1 MGGGR
6 SGLFPSARGADHH
19 QISLLD
25 EPIRVYRRGATY
37 VPGEG
42 SGEGGMVG
50 GTAGEKT
57 LILITSKDVLERC
70 MYYRLEAITEI
81 QLISWLQ
88 KVLRGRRYSIER
100 PLRNLI
106 ADGLLKLKATKTPGG
121 DFDLDAFL
129 DVLEDFERKLAT
141 L

>member
-6 SGLFPSARGADHH
+6 SGLFPSTKGAAPH

-37 VPGEG
+37 VSGEG
-42 SGEGGMVG
+42 GGGGGMVG
-50 GTAGEKT
+50 GTAGANA

-70 MYYRLEAITEI
+70 MYYRLGAVTEI
-81 QLISWLQ
+81 QLVSWLQ
-88 KVLRGRRYSIER
+88 KVLRGQRYSIER
-100 PLRNLI
+100 PLRKLI
-106 ADGLLKLKATKTPGG
+106 ADGLLKLKATKTSEGG
-121 DFDLDAFL
+121 FDPDAFL
-129 DVLEDFERKLAT
+129 GVLEDFERKLES

>member
-6 SGLFPSARGADHH
+6 SGLFPGTKGADHH

-25 EPIRVYRRGATY
+25 EPIRVYRRGVKY

-42 SGEGGMVG
+42 SGDGGMVG
-50 GTAGEKT
+50 GTTGAKA

-70 MYYRLEAITEI
+70 MYYRLGAITGI

-88 KVLRGRRYSIER
+88 KVLRGQKYSIGR
-100 PLRNLI
+100 CLRNLI
-106 ADGLLKLKATKTPGG
+106 ADGLLKLKATKTLGG
-121 DFDLDAFL
+121 NFDLDAFL
-129 DVLEDFERKLAT
+129 DALEDFERKLVT